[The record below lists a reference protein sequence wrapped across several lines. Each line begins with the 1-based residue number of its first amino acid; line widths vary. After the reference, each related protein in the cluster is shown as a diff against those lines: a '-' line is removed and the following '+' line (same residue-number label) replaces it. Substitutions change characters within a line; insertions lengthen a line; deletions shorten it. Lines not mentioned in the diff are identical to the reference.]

1 MAALVVVIGT
11 ERVVGYVAAS
21 ACAIVVVV
29 LLLLLLQGLI
39 WRGMV
44 AAGVVVCVS
53 STVGLGQLG
62 FLGVDLR

>member
-21 ACAIVVVV
+21 ACAIVVV
-29 LLLLLLQGLI
+29 LLLLLMQGLI

-62 FLGVDLR
+62 FLGIDLR

>member
-1 MAALVVVIGT
+1 MAALMVVICT
-11 ERVVGYVAAS
+11 ERVVGVVAAS
-21 ACAIVVVV
+21 ACAIVVV
-29 LLLLLLQGLI
+29 LLLLLMQGLI

-62 FLGVDLR
+62 FLGIDLR